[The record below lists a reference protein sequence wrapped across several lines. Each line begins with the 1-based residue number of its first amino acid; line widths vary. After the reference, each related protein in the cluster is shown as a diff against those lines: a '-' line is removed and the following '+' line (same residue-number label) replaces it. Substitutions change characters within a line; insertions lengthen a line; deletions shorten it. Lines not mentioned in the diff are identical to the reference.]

1 MMMMMMMQFSL
12 PKLSCRRQTRSTRED
27 TTPEEEDA
35 EEGGNIFARV
45 RSLLTASS
53 STSSSSANPTNTR
66 EKERKNERTKA
77 LFLLFFFYVFR
88 VSPPVQI
95 CALLWINASR
105 TSTEREG
112 ERERSLL
119 RLRGREEAGKRDES
133 SSSAES
139 FRNSFKSAL
148 RARIEWR
155 SFIHREFFDDDE
167 SILETC
173 HCWERREHHHHHE
186 EEEQQQ
192 QKSTTTRENEEKNN
206 NNKTRDEMSNV
217 ANGVVLAQR
226 RENFRRREGVAKE
239 IHHQR

>member
-1 MMMMMMMQFSL
+1 MCSFVD
-12 PKLSCRRQTRSTRED
+12 K
-27 TTPEEEDA
+27 
-35 EEGGNIFARV
+35 RV
-45 RSLLTASS
+45 AHLHR
-53 STSSSSANPTNTR
+53 
-66 EKERKNERTKA
+66 
-77 LFLLFFFYVFR
+77 
-88 VSPPVQI
+88 
-95 CALLWINASR
+95 
-105 TSTEREG
+105 EREG
-112 ERERSLL
+112 KRERSLL

-155 SFIHREFFDDDE
+155 SFIHHHEFFDDDDE

-173 HCWERREHHHHHE
+173 HSWERRERHHHHHE
-186 EEEQQQ
+186 EEEEQQ
-192 QKSTTTRENEEKNN
+192 NN

>member
-1 MMMMMMMQFSL
+1 MCSFVD
-12 PKLSCRRQTRSTRED
+12 K
-27 TTPEEEDA
+27 
-35 EEGGNIFARV
+35 RV
-45 RSLLTASS
+45 AHLHR
-53 STSSSSANPTNTR
+53 
-66 EKERKNERTKA
+66 
-77 LFLLFFFYVFR
+77 
-88 VSPPVQI
+88 
-95 CALLWINASR
+95 
-105 TSTEREG
+105 EREG
-112 ERERSLL
+112 KRERSLL

-155 SFIHREFFDDDE
+155 SFIHHHEFFDDDDE

-173 HCWERREHHHHHE
+173 HSWERRERHHHHHE
-186 EEEQQQ
+186 EVEEQQQQ
-192 QKSTTTRENEEKNN
+192 QKSTTTRKNEEKNN